1 MPYNLQAITRAWVA
15 KLADAQDSGSCEQ
28 YAHVGSS
35 PVPRTTKPRYSIG
48 CAEVLFLWRIRSR
61 RDLNGRKR
69 QQSIRIVAPPRRD
82 SADNATLHRRFVILC
97 RARNYYRLSSGAS
110 PVPRTIVAAR
120 RTSQQLSEHRRAVC
134 MYACAKPH
142 RKYFRRGPRCSS
154 SRRENARRSLAPRF
168 SLRCKTVAR
177 SLIFAPRN

>member
-1 MPYNLQAITRAWVA
+1 MSYNLQAITRAWVA

-35 PVPRTTKPRYSIG
+35 PVPRTTKPRYSTG
-48 CAEVLFLWRIRSR
+48 CAEVLFLWRIRLR

-82 SADNATLHRRFVILC
+82 SADNATLHGRFVILC

-110 PVPRTIVAAR
+110 PVPRTTISV
-120 RTSQQLSEHRRAVC
+120 S
-134 MYACAKPH
+134 
-142 RKYFRRGPRCSS
+142 
-154 SRRENARRSLAPRF
+154 
-168 SLRCKTVAR
+168 
-177 SLIFAPRN
+177 